1 VQRMFSDFT
10 TLFVVVDPIAT
21 LPLFIALTTGMAA
34 ARRRR
39 IAVFGSLVAFLILM
53 AFLAGGQFL
62 LEALHIR
69 VPSFQLA
76 GSIILFLFAVTLVF
90 DIDLEGGDAER
101 ADASDIERAIF
112 PLAIPIIA
120 SPGAM
125 LAVVLLTDNDRFSV
139 LDQARTAGMLV
150 VVMVITLGVLL
161 LSQPI
166 LRIIRKPGTIIVS
179 RVMGLIL
186 ASLAVDNAVRAI
198 AALVGSA

>member
-76 GSIILFLFAVTLVF
+76 GSIILFLFAVTLVL

-150 VVMVITLGVLL
+150 LVMVITLGVLL

>member
-1 VQRMFSDFT
+1 MFSDFM

-21 LPLFIALTTGMAA
+21 LPLFIALTTGMPA

-39 IAVFGSLVAFLILM
+39 IALFGSLVAFLILM
-53 AFLAGGQFL
+53 AFLVGGQFL

-112 PLAIPIIA
+112 PLAIPVIA

-150 VVMVITLGVLL
+150 LVMVITLGVLL

-198 AALVGSA
+198 AALVGQT

>member
-1 VQRMFSDFT
+1 MFSDFM

-39 IAVFGSLVAFLILM
+39 IALFGSLVAFLILM
-53 AFLAGGQFL
+53 AFLVGGQFL

-90 DIDLEGGDAER
+90 DIDLEGGGAER
-101 ADASDIERAIF
+101 ADASDLERAIF

-139 LDQARTAGMLV
+139 LDQARTASMLV
-150 VVMVITLGVLL
+150 LVMVITLCVLL

-198 AALVGSA
+198 AELVGHA